1 MIKLNNSIIKF
12 SHFPDRS
19 CRLIFDEYKVY
30 SKNEII
36 FLYENDEELIQ
47 LYYLINHLKTYNKVS
62 LELIMPYIPNARQDR
77 IQSQQDVFTLKY
89 FCNFINSMGIDKIT
103 VFDPHSPVSA
113 ALLDNVVVETPEL
126 ILNNLYQKLPKE
138 TYCAYP
144 DGGSYKRYCTM
155 LKIPA
160 VFGVKERDWETMMI
174 RNLRLAGS
182 IHIIP
187 GHSFLIIDDIVSK
200 GSTIYWTAKQL
211 KERGATDIYVYTS
224 HCENTVLGPNLNG
237 QSLLDIPNL
246 ITKLYTTNSIF
257 TKQHSKIEIIKEF

>member
-1 MIKLNNSIIKF
+1 MIKLNNEVVHF
-12 SHFPDRS
+12 DHFPDHS
-19 CRLIFDEYKVY
+19 CRLVFNYTIYAL
-30 SKNEII
+30 NEIT

-47 LYYLINHLKTYNKVS
+47 LYYLINHLKTKKCTIH
-62 LELIMPYIPNARQDR
+62 LTMPYINSARQDR
-77 IQSQQDVFTLKY
+77 IKSEQDVFTLKY
-89 FCNFINSMGIDKIT
+89 FCNFINNMDIDKIT

-113 ALLDNVVVETPEL
+113 ALLNNVEVETPEQ
-126 ILNNLYQKLPKE
+126 ILNQVFNNLPSD

-155 LKIPA
+155 LKVPA

-182 IHIIP
+182 VHIIP

-200 GSTIYWTAKQL
+200 GSTIYLTAKQL

-224 HCENTVLGPNLNG
+224 HCENTILGPNLNG

-257 TKQHSKIEIIKEF
+257 TKSHRKIEIVRRF

>member
-1 MIKLNNSIIKF
+1 MIKLNNQIVHF
-12 SHFPDRS
+12 DHFPDNS
-19 CRLIFDEYKVY
+19 CRLIFNYTLY
-30 SKNEII
+30 SEENNIT

-47 LYYLINHLKTYNKVS
+47 LYYLISYIKARQLPIYLT
-62 LELIMPYIPNARQDR
+62 MPYIPNARQDR
-77 IQSQQDVFTLKY
+77 VKSNEDVFTLKY
-89 FCNFINSMGIDKIT
+89 FCSFINGLGLDKIT

-113 ALLDNVVVETPEL
+113 ALLDHVIVETPADL
-126 ILNNLYQKLPKE
+126 LQRIYAQLPQD

-155 LKIPA
+155 LKVPA

-182 IHIIP
+182 THIIA
-187 GHSFLIIDDIVSK
+187 GHSFLIIDDIISK

-224 HCENTVLGPNLNG
+224 HCEDTILKPNLNG
-237 QSLLDIPNL
+237 HSLVDIPNL

-257 TKQHSKIEIIKEF
+257 TKQHPKIEIIKEF

>member
-1 MIKLNNSIIKF
+1 MIKLNNEIIHF
-12 SHFPDRS
+12 GHFPDNS
-19 CRLIFDEYKVY
+19 CRLIFNCTVQDSINKVT
-30 SKNEII
+30 

-47 LYYLINHLKTYNKVS
+47 LYYLINKLKTYGYKVH
-62 LELIMPYIPNARQDR
+62 LIMPYIPNARQDR
-77 IQSQQDVFTLKY
+77 IQSEQDVFTLKY
-89 FCNFINSMGIDKIT
+89 FCNFINSMNIDKII

-113 ALLDNVVVETPEL
+113 ALLNNVVVKTPEQL
-126 ILNNLYQKLPKE
+126 LQSIFNSLPQD
-138 TYCAYP
+138 TFCAYP

-155 LKIPA
+155 LKVPA

-174 RNLRLAGS
+174 RSLRLAGS
-182 IHIIP
+182 THIIA

-224 HCENTVLGPNLNG
+224 HCENTILKPNLDG
-237 QSLLDIPNL
+237 QSLVDIPNL

-257 TKQHSKIEIIKEF
+257 TKSHPKIEIVQTF

>member
-1 MIKLNNSIIKF
+1 MIKLNNEIVHF
-12 SHFPDRS
+12 DHFPDHS
-19 CRLIFDEYKVY
+19 CRLIMNYTLY
-30 SKNEII
+30 NQNTIT

-47 LYYLINHLKTYNKVS
+47 LYYLVS
-62 LELIMPYIPNARQDR
+62 HIKARKYAIHLIMPYINSARQDR
-77 IQSQQDVFTLKY
+77 IQTDQDVFTLKY
-89 FCNFINSMGIDKIT
+89 FCNFINSMNIDKIT

-113 ALLDNVVVETPEL
+113 ALLNNIEVQTPEM
-126 ILNNLYQKLPKE
+126 ILNSVFNSLPPD

-155 LKIPA
+155 LKVPA

-200 GSTIYWTAKQL
+200 GSTIYWMAKQL
-211 KERGATDIYVYTS
+211 KERGATNIYVYTS

-257 TKQHSKIEIIKEF
+257 TRKHSKIEIVKEF